1 MSETAAPTPLAKVQ
15 DLVVKYGFVAVTILL
30 LVFFALTEPAF
41 RTSASMFSMLKFAS
55 VTAIL
60 GLGMTLSM
68 VVGGMDMSI
77 GSTARLAVQMGAM
90 TMGWLRYCPMWAS

>member
-41 RTSASMFSMLKFAS
+41 RTSASM
-55 VTAIL
+55 
-60 GLGMTLSM
+60 
-68 VVGGMDMSI
+68 
-77 GSTARLAVQMGAM
+77 
-90 TMGWLRYCPMWAS
+90 